1 MKFAVLGLAACVAAG
16 LSDTCWAD
24 DLKAAQ
30 KFTDTEIG
38 FDPGGSYSN
47 YTLTIA
53 GPNGIHASVAS
64 KSGAPSID
72 LKRLGAVDDGTYHY
86 QLTASTDEK
95 VPLRSALDDG
105 RDSKPTAMLKGVSM
119 TGHFEVKAG
128 AIVKVDPNAREDVK
142 RQK

>member
-1 MKFAVLGLAACVAAG
+1 MHDVGPFLDRLAAQAHADGGWGYAPDQPAHLEPTCLGLLA
-16 LSDTCWAD
+16 LSLRPDAHREVFD
-24 DLKAAQ
+24 KAREAL
-30 KFTDTEIG
+30 D
-38 FDPGGSYSN
+38 SC
-47 YTLTIA
+47 
-53 GPNGIHASVAS
+53 
-64 KSGAPSID
+64 
-72 LKRLGAVDDGTYHY
+72 AVDDGTYHY

-105 RDSKPTAMLKGVSM
+105 RNSKPTAMLKGVSV